1 MHAFYLSLVA
11 VAAVSELASALS
23 PERGREH
30 VKRIAALVTLLVI
43 LAPVRGLWDRR
54 EALAGELSS
63 FLAPPESGT
72 EDVSS
77 RAQTAEFIF
86 TYTENMLGV
95 GREGMAVRFQT
106 DETGGTERILVNAG
120 PCPYNLRR
128 TMEEE
133 LTRALGVPVRVTTE
147 EARVG

>member
-11 VAAVSELASALS
+11 VAALSELASALS

-30 VKRIAALVTLLVI
+30 VKRIAAMVTLLAI
-43 LAPVRGLWDRR
+43 LVPVRGLWDRR
-54 EALAGELSS
+54 DALAGELSS
-63 FLAPPESGT
+63 LLAPPESGT
-72 EDVSS
+72 GDVSD

-86 TYTENMLGV
+86 TYAENLLGV
-95 GREGMAVRFQT
+95 GREGMTVRFQT
-106 DETGGTERILVNAG
+106 EEGGGTVRIFLNAG

-133 LTRALGVPVRVTTE
+133 LTRTFGVPVRVTTE
-147 EARVG
+147 EAREE